1 MEEGRSKTDSKT
13 DIGKLTHEQ
22 VDRKNVQILEIQCK
36 GKEIFIP

>member
-22 VDRKNVQILEIQCK
+22 IDRRNVQIIEIQRK
-36 GKEIFIP
+36 SQERFIP